1 MSFKEQLVTLKDN
14 WLIIALIGI
23 VILLVVGG
31 GSITRSFGAVSM
43 SESSM
48 DASYMKGGYSGY
60 APAYDQGFAPEEQ
73 ERKIVKTANLASEV
87 ERGRFSAAE
96 EQLRSVVT
104 ASDSYLLNQN
114 ANTYGTGRNE
124 YRQGSYSIKVEAGK
138 YESVVMQLR
147 NIGKVTGFSENSV
160 DITGSYV
167 NNEIEIAA
175 EKERLRRYNQLYDQ
189 SSIVQDR
196 MQLTNQIFEQERKI
210 KYLEDRL
217 ENSDLQVSYST
228 VIFSLS
234 EKRSDYADIAW
245 VKISDLVKT
254 LVAST
259 KSLLYLLF
267 AVLPYTVAIFLVWL
281 VVHYLR
287 KRH

>member
-14 WLIIALIGI
+14 WLIIVLIGL
-23 VILLVVGG
+23 VILLFVGG
-31 GSITRSFGAVSM
+31 GSITRSFGAMSLGM
-43 SESSM
+43 SESLM
-48 DASYMKGGYSGY
+48 DTSYSKSSYGGY
-60 APAYDQGFAPEEQ
+60 APSYSQDFAPEEQ

-189 SSIVQDR
+189 
-196 MQLTNQIFEQERKI
+196 
-210 KYLEDRL
+210 
-217 ENSDLQVSYST
+217 
-228 VIFSLS
+228 
-234 EKRSDYADIAW
+234 
-245 VKISDLVKT
+245 
-254 LVAST
+254 
-259 KSLLYLLF
+259 
-267 AVLPYTVAIFLVWL
+267 
-281 VVHYLR
+281 
-287 KRH
+287 